1 MFHRLIN
8 RRRLPLFAG
17 HAASGTTEEGASH
30 PGRGAHRPTRRR
42 LFVGAAGLALLLLTL
57 LPAMAVG
64 AQSVY
69 PPNTVISTY
78 FDPRYG
84 EVSVVTDASGNLI
97 DVNALTGQR
106 IFPVYADYTSAYANG
121 YVAPAYTSTYV
132 APTYVNANY
141 FSAAGTTAYLAGTDI
156 LRQYSDPNSNCAD
169 GQVTQTVSGYYCTTT
184 GTPAF
189 HVG

>member
-1 MFHRLIN
+1 MFHGLIN
-8 RRRLPLFAG
+8 RQRFPILAG
-17 HAASGTTEEGASH
+17 RAASGAAGDAGSH
-30 PGRGAHRPTRRR
+30 PDRAAHRPARRR
-42 LFVGAAGLALLLLTL
+42 LFVGAAGLALLILTL

-64 AQSVY
+64 AQSGY
-69 PPNTVISTY
+69 PPNTVVNTY

-106 IFPVYADYTSAYANG
+106 IYPVYADYTSAYANG
-121 YVAPAYTSTYV
+121 YVAPAYTGTYA
-132 APTYVNANY
+132 APTYVSANY
-141 FSAAGTTAYLAGTDI
+141 VSAAGTTTYPAGTDI
-156 LRQYSDPNSNCAD
+156 LRQYTDPNSNCAD

-189 HVG
+189 RVA